1 MSTRPPEL
9 LLIQVGQASVLEDDN
24 PKIKE
29 AKNMLEKEL
38 KELGFDEKE
47 AIIYIALLEL
57 GPSPV
62 AMIAKKTGIKRTG
75 IYYDLENLKEKGY
88 ISETIENKKKKY
100 IAEDPERIK
109 TIFQGRVERLN
120 QIIPDLTN
128 LATTNLSK
136 PSVRYFVGKEGLKTM
151 FWDSLSLQ
159 KKSEILAFV
168 SDEPEKA
175 LPEFTKAY
183 RTKRIKKKILYK
195 GIIKENKRAKELK
208 RHSKRLYFEFKLIP
222 ESLFDPKLE
231 INIYGNKIVFASF
244 EYELLGVMIESKII
258 ADAMRQIFN
267 LVWEKY

>member
-1 MSTRPPEL
+1 
-9 LLIQVGQASVLEDDN
+9 
-24 PKIKE
+24 
-29 AKNMLEKEL
+29 MLEKEL

-47 AIIYIALLEL
+47 AMVYIALLEL

-75 IYYDLENLKEKGY
+75 IYYDLENLREKGY
-88 ISETIENKKKKY
+88 ISETVENKKKKY
-100 IAEDPERIK
+100 IAEEPERIK
-109 TIFQGRVERLN
+109 KIFQQRVERLN

-136 PSVRYFVGKEGLKTM
+136 PSVRYFVGKEGLKIM
-151 FWDSLSLQ
+151 FLDSLELP

-168 SDEPEKA
+168 SDEPEKF
-175 LPEFTKAY
+175 LPEFIKTY
-183 RTKRIKKKILYK
+183 RAKRIKKKIIYK
-195 GIIKENKRAKELK
+195 GIIKESKRAKELK
-208 RHSKRLYFEFKLIP
+208 RHAKKLYFEFKLIP
-222 ESLFDPKLE
+222 ANIFDPKLE

-258 ADAMRQIFN
+258 ADTMRQIFN